1 MICFKIKILFKLLIF
16 ILSFSKG
23 THVYLFPQKSNFS
36 IYPKKK
42 KLETLSGSEQY
53 HEKNSLKHVYKRKPC
68 YLSYS
73 KWEFNISGK
82 LWKMNDVYRVLK
94 H

>member
-1 MICFKIKILFKLLIF
+1 MCTYFHKNLISQF
-16 ILSFSKG
+16 I
-23 THVYLFPQKSNFS
+23 Q
-36 IYPKKK
+36 KKK

>member
-1 MICFKIKILFKLLIF
+1 MCTYFHKNLISQF
-16 ILSFSKG
+16 I
-23 THVYLFPQKSNFS
+23 Q
-36 IYPKKK
+36 K
-42 KLETLSGSEQY
+42 KLETLCGSEQY